1 MNNKLFFADNMLHPS
16 ILATNN
22 ILTADNLTVLKKI
35 QTLQASQ
42 IKLAGGSKSDVQ
54 DVTNKLYKIKEV
66 GALGQWK
73 LLKKGAWYTFSWFDT
88 ICDFFEKIRNL
99 IRWEDEKMTEMFLF
113 VLIVLFLVVSFLP
126 MRAIFHLVL
135 VYKFIKKK
143 SWQRKRVENNEEIC
157 KIELK
162 NFIKETKLGNFV
174 KDQGYN

>member
-1 MNNKLFFADNMLHPS
+1 
-16 ILATNN
+16 
-22 ILTADNLTVLKKI
+22 
-35 QTLQASQ
+35 
-42 IKLAGGSKSDVQ
+42 
-54 DVTNKLYKIKEV
+54 
-66 GALGQWK
+66 
-73 LLKKGAWYTFSWFDT
+73 
-88 ICDFFEKIRNL
+88 
-99 IRWEDEKMTEMFLF
+99 MTEMFLF

-174 KDQGYN
+174 KEQGYN